1 LAVLEAEARLNNR
14 CKLGK
19 VDERARELIETARGV
34 GWQMIT
40 LCDSDDRVVLEVTMD
55 GQGRFRFDHRT
66 EHGLRETVVCNG
78 ETLRHLYPELGIG
91 TTRSMSRFHRAD
103 VTRLLPWLL
112 PTVDDLAVGADLRL
126 IGPRTIAIAPHG
138 VDVKDKEGQPQTH
151 VRLHLEFAADGRL
164 AERRVVEMPSAKTIA
179 RVVYS
184 EEGIVRWFDGNN
196 EQRGEFSISV
206 EKADAPDLTPD
217 VEALVVL
224 PMPVRDRD
232 HVYKMA
238 KEAGSDSATSSEKPD
253 ALRTIASDEQNR
265 AADPAHWN
273 EEHALRLLAAN
284 HLQNAAEMRDVIGR
298 RFFARGDRRIGFY
311 TLLISSGERWDAD
324 QRVQLGDGTTTQM
337 DPLSD
342 HPKSTLARYIASQ
355 LRRTRFDLGEARS
368 LAKGTQQDFILQLA
382 EYRQLAAR
390 WSLPNGPPTDAETRR
405 RELDELFGFLSRCD
419 SPEFAFALLRRLQ
432 RRYGDSQ
439 PHGRIAE
446 ALIELE
452 KHGTISYAV
461 KYELARSLASRGEK
475 DKAQSL
481 FIQLYRE
488 TLDEGVLPPIDKTFS
503 AAIQGSDDP
512 FGVDDNGEKSFPGLM
527 RGACTQLIEHKQ
539 RPLAIALA
547 WQCRQLGE
555 ASLGDIL
562 IDQVL
567 TGVPEDEQLGTTLA
581 ALEYLVAAGKHDRA
595 EALLKPIL
603 SSQLYAD
610 SPTLWRLA
618 SRVANDSGR
627 LARSVSHL
635 ERAMELEYEGLPKS
649 YNVEQ
654 VRQRYRQLFASY
666 HELAQIVAES
676 NSDVPLGLVARAV
689 KAADRWRWLDTDVTS
704 ACNDAASVLSELG
717 KDDLA
722 WDYLTTPLAM
732 KPNEA
737 TAWLNLA
744 ETLRNE
750 GNFELADRAYATA
763 FEAEPTNAQILWDHA
778 QLLEQTGRSK
788 EARTFYRRIADN
800 EWQPRFNQ
808 IKRRAE
814 RIKAPQSK

>member
-1 LAVLEAEARLNNR
+1 
-14 CKLGK
+14 
-19 VDERARELIETARGV
+19 
-34 GWQMIT
+34 
-40 LCDSDDRVVLEVTMD
+40 MD
-55 GQGRFRFDHRT
+55 GRGRFRFDHRT
-66 EHGLRETVVCNG
+66 AHGLRETVVCNG

-91 TTRSMSRFHRAD
+91 TTRSMSRFHRAEL
-103 VTRLLPWLL
+103 TRLVPWLL

-126 IGPRTIAIAPHG
+126 IGPGTVAIAPHG
-138 VDVKDKEGQPQTH
+138 VDVKDKDGQLQTY

-184 EEGIVRWFDGNN
+184 EEGTVRWFDADN
-196 EQRGEFSISV
+196 EQRGEYSVSV

-224 PMPVRDRD
+224 PMPMRNRDYI
-232 HVYKMA
+232 YKMA
-238 KEAGSDSATSSEKPD
+238 KEAGSDAVTSSEKPD
-253 ALRTIASDEQNR
+253 ALRAIASDEQHR
-265 AADPAHWN
+265 AADPARWS

-284 HLQNAAEMRDVIGR
+284 HVQNAAELRDVIGR

-311 TLLISSGERWDAD
+311 TLLVSSGERWDVD

-355 LRRTRFDLGEARS
+355 LRRTRFDLGGARS
-368 LAKGTQQDFILQLA
+368 LAKEKQQDFILQLA
-382 EYRQLAAR
+382 EYQQLAAR
-390 WSLPNGPPTDAETRR
+390 WSVPNGPPTDAETRR
-405 RELDELFGFLSRCD
+405 RELDQLFGFLSRCD
-419 SPEFAFALLRRLQ
+419 SPQFAYVLLRRLQ
-432 RRYGDSQ
+432 RRYGEAQ

-452 KHGTISYAV
+452 EHGTLSYAV

-481 FIQLYRE
+481 FVQLYRE

-512 FGVDDNGEKSFPGLM
+512 FGPNDNGEKSLHGLM
-527 RGACTQLIEHKQ
+527 RGACTQLMEHQQ

-595 EALLKPIL
+595 DALLKQLL
-603 SSQLYAD
+603 SSELYAGS
-610 SPTLWRLA
+610 SPLWRLA
-618 SRVANDSGR
+618 SCVAHDGGR
-627 LARSVSHL
+627 LARSVSYL
-635 ERAMELEYEGLPKS
+635 ELAMELEYESLPKS
-649 YNVEQ
+649 YDVEP
-654 VRQRYRQLFASY
+654 VRQRYRQLFARY
-666 HELAQIVAES
+666 RELAQIVAES
-676 NSDVPLGLVARAV
+676 NSDVPLDLVGRAI
-689 KAADRWRWLDTDVTS
+689 KAADRWRWLDTDVTA
-704 ACNDAASVLSELG
+704 ACHDAVRVLSELG

-744 ETLRNE
+744 ETLRND
-750 GNFELADRAYATA
+750 GNMELADRAYTAA

-778 QLLEQTGRSK
+778 QLFEQTGRSR
-788 EARTFYRRIADN
+788 EARGFYRRIAHN
-800 EWQPRFNQ
+800 EWQPRFNH

-814 RIKAPQSK
+814 RITAPQSK